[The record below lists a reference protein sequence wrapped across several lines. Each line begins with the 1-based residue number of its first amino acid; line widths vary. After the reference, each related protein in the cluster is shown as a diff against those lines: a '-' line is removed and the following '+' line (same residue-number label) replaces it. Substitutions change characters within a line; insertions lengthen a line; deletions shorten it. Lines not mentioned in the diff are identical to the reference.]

1 LLLGEEPSELSLL
14 LRTALQGENRALHH
28 QIRSNAALIACLPD
42 SGVRGSRQKDSSPVV
57 YRLRE
62 SAPLPWLPPSVDLSC
77 DYGQPGTQESH
88 E

>member
-1 LLLGEEPSELSLL
+1 MLLGEEPSKISLL
-14 LRTALQGENRALHH
+14 LRTALQGKNRTLHH
-28 QIRSNAALIACLPD
+28 QIRSNAALIARLPD

-62 SAPLPWLPPSVDLSC
+62 SAPLPWLPPGVDLSC

>member
-1 LLLGEEPSELSLL
+1 MLLGEKPCKISLL
-14 LRTALQGENRALHH
+14 LRTALQRKNRALHH

-62 SAPLPWLPPSVDLSC
+62 SAPLPWLPPGVDLSC

-88 E
+88 G